1 MSENLGEHIDLRFMT
16 EGSRDFIMSRLF
28 ASRASLVSVVFLL
41 MTMAITP
48 SITSASESET
58 GVMEFKF
65 HQKDGHNATE
75 ILSLNGTANIALQQV
90 EWHIVEFGNALNEGG
105 LKSGDYLTSVT
116 PSGEQRWS
124 WTLVVDVT
132 GMNCTCVLE
141 VHLSG
146 LGLDTPIE
154 SIVVYLGDS
163 NHHPVIKTPIEPV
176 FLLTAGELV
185 VDIDAISPLG
195 TLDDSVLNIRVCEAP
210 NSVCLKEA
218 QAMKLN
224 SSISDHIQ
232 LLFNASVFPLDDG
245 FWMFSVLLEDRT
257 LTASNEVSFIVQID
271 RQAPTV
277 LLSNSISSESLSIA
291 DDVNDGADGTVYE
304 HEEVLFTAEVSDGY
318 QGGSEVL
325 TWSKISPSGQQSAFG
340 SESFITES
348 SVSLLPDEAGEWSVV
363 LLVRDSAGHLIRTT
377 STFMV
382 ENAPPVAHLA
392 LDGLEIQ
399 HEDTIVVPTTESWQ
413 LNASKTSDTL
423 NDQNG
428 LLYRWY
434 VDGDMVQ
441 TGGTTFQSSKINTSG
456 TYELTLIV
464 LDDDGA
470 NSTIAFTIEVPQ
482 DIVSGSEGMLGGNL
496 FTIALVSIIA
506 LAGFLMA
513 RMGATEQETSLPKW
527 QRKKD

>member
-1 MSENLGEHIDLRFMT
+1 MT
-16 EGSRDFIMSRLF
+16 EGSREDTMSRLF

-41 MTMAITP
+41 ITVAITP
-48 SITSASESET
+48 SITSASESGNSVT
-58 GVMEFKF
+58 EFEF
-65 HQKDGHNATE
+65 YQNDGHNASE

-90 EWHIVEFGNALNEGG
+90 EWQIVEFGNGLNESG

-116 PSGEQRWS
+116 PSGEQHWS
-124 WTLVVDVT
+124 WTLVVDVS

-141 VHLSG
+141 VYLSESDG
-146 LGLDTPIE
+146 TTPIAT
-154 SIVVYLGDS
+154 IVLYLGHS
-163 NHHPVIKTPIEPV
+163 YHYPVLHHREAPSEPL
-176 FLLTAGELV
+176 FLLTAGNLV
-185 VDIDAISPLG
+185 VGIDAISPLG
-195 TLDDSVLNIRVCEAP
+195 TLDDSVLNVRVCEAP

-218 QAMKLN
+218 QPMKLN
-224 SSISDHIQ
+224 SSISNHIQ
-232 LLFNASVFPLDDG
+232 LLFNATTFPLDDG
-245 FWMFSVLLEDRT
+245 FWMFSILLEDRT
-257 LTASNEVSFIVQID
+257 LTASNEVFFIVQID
-271 RQAPTV
+271 RQAPSV
-277 LLSNSISSESLSIA
+277 MLSNSITDESHSVTGDLNHVA
-291 DDVNDGADGTVYE
+291 EGTVYE

-325 TWSKISPSGQQSAFG
+325 TWSKINPSGQQSAFA

-348 SVSLLPDEAGEWSVV
+348 SVSLLPDEAGEWTVV

-382 ENAPPVAHLA
+382 ENSPPIAHLA

-399 HEDTIVVPTTESWQ
+399 HEDTIVVPNAETWL
-413 LNASKTSDTL
+413 LNASKTIDTL

-428 LLYRWY
+428 LTYRWY
-434 VDGDMVQ
+434 VDEEMVQ
-441 TGGTTFQSSKINTSG
+441 TGGTTFESSKINASG
-456 TYELTLIV
+456 TYEIMLIV

-470 NSTIAFTIEVPQ
+470 NSTISFSMTVPQ
-482 DIVSGSEGMLGGNL
+482 DVVSGSEDMLGGNL

-506 LAGFLMA
+506 IAGFLVA